1 MFCLQ
6 QQSAQQCWTGNFLR
20 SPWNFE
26 DLWPFVFFQRRQ
38 RSVCR
43 EKARDR
49 VDPPEMGPG
58 SFQVRIWKYWFWL
71 FLHFHICS
79 VFFRFPQCE
88 APNPCLSLSTQS
100 QAVGRFV
107 FHINTIFFLIELGWR
122 LEQFS
127 QGAKLHRKFLYQLN
141 PRQVTNFTW
150 KSWDFEITIVGNILK
165 SLKWQLLG
173 ERKTE

>member
-1 MFCLQ
+1 MKF
-6 QQSAQQCWTGNFLR
+6 SRFFTFFL
-20 SPWNFE
+20 
-26 DLWPFVFFQRRQ
+26 FQRRQ

-58 SFQVRIWKYWFWL
+58 SFQVRIWSKKRKMLILIIFSFSY
-71 FLHFHICS
+71 
-79 VFFRFPQCE
+79 FFRFPQCE

-150 KSWDFEITIVGNILK
+150 KGFWNYDCWEYLEIIEMTIAGGKEDRVVNLYLLRK
-165 SLKWQLLG
+165 SQSVVL
-173 ERKTE
+173 